1 MMRTDRPDDDKGS
14 ARSSA
19 GRPRDSK
26 IDAAIIAATRDLLLE
41 MGYPALSL
49 SAIAAR
55 AGTTTAAI
63 YRRWS
68 GKAQLVHE
76 AILPAEV
83 RAMPSASGNVGEDI
97 RALVEATRLM
107 FDRAEVRVALP
118 GLIADTVADPDLH
131 SAMISRFAG
140 SLATFRTRIDQ
151 HSEPS
156 GDTPADGGD
165 LPLLAEVVVGSAIF
179 RIIIRHDAPL
189 DTAWVDDLTDLI
201 SSGWNSPYPTSRRRT
216 HGTPRGT
223 SRKPRTAT

>member
-1 MMRTDRPDDDKGS
+1 MRTDRPGDDKGPS
-14 ARSSA
+14 RSSA

-26 IDAAIIAATRDLLLE
+26 IDAAIVQATRELLLE
-41 MGYPALSL
+41 TGYPALSL

-83 RAMPSASGNVGEDI
+83 MAMPSASGDVTEDI
-97 RALVEATRLM
+97 RALVEATRTM
-107 FDRAEVRVALP
+107 FDRPEVRVALP
-118 GLIADTVADPDLH
+118 ALIADTVADPDVH
-131 SAMISRFAG
+131 SRMTSRFAE

-151 HSEPS
+151 QPS
-156 GDTPADGGD
+156 DDGD

-179 RIIIRHDAPL
+179 RIIVRHDAPL
-189 DTAWVDDLTDLI
+189 DAAWVDDLTHLV
-201 SSGWNSPYPTSRRRT
+201 SSGWASMSP
-216 HGTPRGT
+216 
-223 SRKPRTAT
+223 KPRSR

>member
-1 MMRTDRPDDDKGS
+1 MRTDRPGDDKGPS
-14 ARSSA
+14 RPSA

-26 IDAAIIAATRDLLLE
+26 IDAAIVQATRELLLE
-41 MGYPALSL
+41 TGYPPALSL

-83 RAMPSASGNVGEDI
+83 MAMPSASGDVTEDI
-97 RALVEATRLM
+97 RALVEATRTM
-107 FDRAEVRVALP
+107 FDRPEVRVALP
-118 GLIADTVADPDLH
+118 ALIADTVADPDVH
-131 SAMISRFAG
+131 SRMTSRFAE

-151 HSEPS
+151 QPS
-156 GDTPADGGD
+156 DDGD

-179 RIIIRHDAPL
+179 RIIVRHDAPL
-189 DTAWVDDLTDLI
+189 DAAWVDDLTRLV
-201 SSGWNSPYPTSRRRT
+201 SSGWASMSHAASRSSAP
-216 HGTPRGT
+216 GG
-223 SRKPRTAT
+223 